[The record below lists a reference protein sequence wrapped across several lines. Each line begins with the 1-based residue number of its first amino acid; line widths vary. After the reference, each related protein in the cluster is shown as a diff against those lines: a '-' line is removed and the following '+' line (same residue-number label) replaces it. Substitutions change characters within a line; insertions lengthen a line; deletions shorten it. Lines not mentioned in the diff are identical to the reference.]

1 MMAALPMMITN
12 AGIDAIVDAQNGGTD
27 MVTISEIGLTAT
39 PFILAPTIDALP
51 GEFKR
56 LATVSGQAISE
67 NVIHVTAY
75 DADPV
80 TYDVTGFGLY
90 ASDGTLIA
98 IYSAAADP
106 VLTKAALATSLFA
119 LDIAFAGSMAA
130 VIEFGDALF
139 LNPPASESVQ
149 GVARIAT
156 QTRVNAAADGEDDAH
171 TIVTPKTLRARLV
184 GFITAVNATIA
195 DLIADVGATLD
206 GFSATI
212 NAIAGR
218 TITGSGL
225 ATGGGDLSANRVINV
240 AAASGAEAQAG
251 TANDKALT
259 PAGLW
264 AFPGANGGTNVWQVP
279 GTKYRIQ
286 YVSGTIAA
294 NSRQTVTFPV
304 AFNTECVF
312 PTVESGRPDFAAQD
326 NAPFVETWNASSA
339 TIFNAADVAVTYILR
354 AEGY

>member
-56 LATVSGQAISE
+56 LETVSGQAVSE

-139 LNPPASESVQ
+139 LNPPASETVQ

-156 QTRVNAAADGEDDAH
+156 QARVNAADDGDDDAQ
-171 TIVTPKTLRARLV
+171 TIVTPKTLRARLAAFLATV
-184 GFITAVNATIA
+184 TAALDAFGATVNAI
-195 DLIADVGATLD
+195 
-206 GFSATI
+206 S
-212 NAIAGR
+212 GR

-225 ATGGGDLSANRVINV
+225 ASGGGDLSANRVINV
-240 AAASGAEAQAG
+240 AVASGAEAQAG
-251 TANDKALT
+251 TANNKALT
-259 PAGLW
+259 PASLW
-264 AFPGANGGTNVWQVP
+264 AFPGAQGGTNVWQVP
-279 GTKYRIQ
+279 GTKYVIQ
-286 YVSGTIAA
+286 YVAGSLPANTRVTITLP
-294 NSRQTVTFPV
+294 Q
-304 AFNTECVF
+304 AFATACVF
-312 PTVESGRPDFAAQD
+312 ASLEGGRSDFASQD
-326 NAPFVETWNASSA
+326 NPPFVESWTASTV
-339 TIFNAADVAVTYILR
+339 TIFNAIDTGSTPYVLR